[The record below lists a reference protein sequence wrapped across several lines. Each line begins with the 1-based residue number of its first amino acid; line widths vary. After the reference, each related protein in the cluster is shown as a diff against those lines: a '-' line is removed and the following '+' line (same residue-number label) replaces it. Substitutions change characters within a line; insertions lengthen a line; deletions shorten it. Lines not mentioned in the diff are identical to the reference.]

1 MSKRA
6 TAETDLKIEVP
17 SRADSKS
24 FPKKTA
30 GCWTKF
36 PKVVDFHWKVELK
49 SFPKNS
55 TVLWATISEKFCFRS
70 KAELKS
76 FPKKAKV
83 CKEAH
88 AGPHYSSFL
97 KKELY

>member
-6 TAETDLKIEVP
+6 TIETDLKIEVP

-36 PKVVDFHWKVELK
+36 PKVVDLHWKVEMK

-55 TVLWATISEKFCFRS
+55 VLWATISEKFCFRS
-70 KAELKS
+70 KAELES